1 MTSGIKRREFLQLTA
16 TATAFGIAGPNL
28 VTFAASPGPATTKLV
43 SPGCRRS
50 KVKVARLYMGNP
62 GAHWPTPKLNLK
74 EEVRS
79 YQPAFDA
86 LKDELADVDFFVD
99 QLVTSPQQV
108 RALAEQ
114 LKTADGILVIQVTIG
129 ISSILAEILKA
140 ARPTIVFAIP
150 YSGHEWA
157 GYGQL
162 QKRPEGDLFDA
173 ILTTDRKQLAV
184 AIRPFRAIHHLRE
197 AKILDVTT
205 RLPAKY
211 AEEVKAKF
219 GTEIKQ
225 VGLQAV
231 VDAYNA
237 VSDADAQA
245 ETDRWLQGAVKLVE
259 PSKEEVFMACKQALA
274 FERMLAQEDATV
286 LTVDCYGSMW
296 DKTIKL
302 PAYPCLGFS
311 RLNSIGL
318 GGICESDL
326 RCAMTHIIFQ
336 GLAGKP
342 GFVSD
347 PTMDESTNAIVLAHC
362 MGTVHVQGPGKPASP
377 YKIRTVME
385 RQEGV
390 VPQVF
395 MPVGPRVTQAI
406 LVGMDTLLYFTG
418 EVVDAPDVDRGCR
431 SKITV
436 KVDGSAEKLWKN
448 WSAGLHRS
456 TCYGDLTKDLE
467 RFCRF
472 TKIKMVNEA
481 V

>member
-1 MTSGIKRREFLQLTA
+1 MNRGIQRREFLQLTA
-16 TATAFGIAGPNL
+16 AATVCGLAGPNTL
-28 VTFAASPGPATTKLV
+28 TFAASPAPATRLV

-50 KVKVARLYMGNP
+50 KVKVARLYMGHP
-62 GAHWPTPKLNLK
+62 AAHWPSPKMNFE

-79 YQPAFDA
+79 YAPAFEA
-86 LKDELADVDFFVD
+86 VKDELADLDFFVD
-99 QLVTSPQQV
+99 QVVSSPEQV
-108 RALAEQ
+108 QALAEK

-129 ISSILAEILKA
+129 VSSILAEILKA

-157 GYGQL
+157 DYGRI
-162 QKRPEGDLFDA
+162 QKQPGGELFDA

-184 AIRPFRAIHHLRE
+184 AVRPFRAIHHLRE

-205 RLPAKY
+205 RLPGAY
-211 AEEVKAKF
+211 AEQVKAKF

-245 ETDRWLQGAVKLVE
+245 ETDRWLKEAVQLVE
-259 PSKEEVFMACKQALA
+259 PSKEGVFKACKQALA
-274 FERMLAQEDATV
+274 FERMLAAEDATV

-311 RLNSIGL
+311 RLNSMGL

-326 RCAMTHIIFQ
+326 RSAMTHIIFQ

-342 GFVSD
+342 GFISD
-347 PTMDESTNAIVLAHC
+347 PTMDESRNAIILAHC
-362 MGTVHVQGPGKPASP
+362 MGTVNMFGPGHPNSP
-377 YKIRTVME
+377 YKIRTVLE

-395 MPVGPRVTQAI
+395 MPVGPRATQAI

-418 EVVDAPDVDRGCR
+418 QVIEAPDVDRGCR

-448 WSAGLHRS
+448 WSSGLHRS

-472 TKIKMVNEA
+472 TNIKMVNEA
-481 V
+481 I